1 MIKSVILLITI
12 TIIIIIIIQHFNK
25 VKDVYTPFEYPP
37 FKIDLVYTWGGEH
50 NDKFNIKTS
59 YNNELKYS
67 LRSVFKNIDWFNKI
81 YIVINTPI
89 ESNFPSWFNELYS
102 DRINIID
109 QKQIFPVYK
118 HLELPCKVA
127 DIIET
132 YIHLI
137 PGLSEHFIYL
147 NDDFFVNKPLNYTEF
162 FNKSGTK
169 IKVNKKVSNYEKM
182 NFNDI
187 LKFENY
193 PFNNKGR
200 CYHGHI
206 LYPITI
212 SSRKR
217 FINEYSDWISWV
229 RNTKY
234 NERMDI
240 KNCNQFGL
248 YTTCQA
254 IHYPYYI
261 YMYIHENAIINKKL
275 YDTYIAGDKRFQR
288 GIRRIKSNTL
298 FFVIN
303 NTEFDYSNIVTDF
316 LEKKYNNKLY
326 FEK

>member
-1 MIKSVILLITI
+1 MIKSVLLLITI

-118 HLELPCKVA
+118 HSELPCKVA

-137 PGLSEHFIYL
+137 PGLSEHFLYL
-147 NDDFFVNKPLNYTEF
+147 NDDFFINKPLNYTEF

-169 IKVNKKVSNYEKM
+169 IKV
-182 NFNDI
+182 
-187 LKFENY
+187 KF
-193 PFNNKGR
+193 
-200 CYHGHI
+200 
-206 LYPITI
+206 
-212 SSRKR
+212 
-217 FINEYSDWISWV
+217 D
-229 RNTKY
+229 KY
-234 NERMDI
+234 I
-240 KNCNQFGL
+240 
-248 YTTCQA
+248 
-254 IHYPYYI
+254 
-261 YMYIHENAIINKKL
+261 
-275 YDTYIAGDKRFQR
+275 
-288 GIRRIKSNTL
+288 
-298 FFVIN
+298 
-303 NTEFDYSNIVTDF
+303 
-316 LEKKYNNKLY
+316 
-326 FEK
+326 